1 MQPVT
6 HRQQAVLDII
16 SDRLRTQGYGPTI
29 REIGAQLG
37 IRSVNGVV
45 GHLRALERKGLI
57 LHDPMKSRGIRLKTL
72 PTLPRLRWAGK
83 IS

>member
-6 HRQQAVLDII
+6 HRQQAVLDLI
-16 SDRLRTQGYGPTI
+16 SDRWRTKGYSPTV
-29 REIGAQLG
+29 REIGAHLG
-37 IRSVNGVV
+37 IRSPNGVV
-45 GHLRALERKGLI
+45 CHLRALERKGLI
-57 LHDPMKSRGIRLKTL
+57 LHDPLKSRGIRLKTL